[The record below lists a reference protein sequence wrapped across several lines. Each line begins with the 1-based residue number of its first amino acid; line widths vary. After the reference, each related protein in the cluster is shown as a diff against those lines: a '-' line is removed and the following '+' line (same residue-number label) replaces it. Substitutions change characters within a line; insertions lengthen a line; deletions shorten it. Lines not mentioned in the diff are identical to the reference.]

1 MIGYAINLM
10 SPAAAGITGGKRLES
25 TIVMINL
32 FGAVALLLFGLAQ
45 VKDGMTR
52 AFGVKL
58 RSGLALGTRGPVR
71 SFLAGFVA
79 TVALQS
85 STATALMV
93 ASFVERNLMRARMA
107 QIVLLGANVGTA
119 VTAWLVATGI
129 ESISPLIILVGVVFY
144 KSSGSTARQ
153 GLGSA
158 LVGIG
163 LMLLSLHLLS
173 LATEPM
179 RQSPALAAFL
189 TLLGDAWPAA
199 LAFSTVLAIVS
210 SSSLAVVVLILSLS
224 AMGILSPALTVILV
238 LGANLGGAVPPVIAT
253 MKAAASAR
261 RVTLGNL
268 LVRGAGCL
276 VVLPFAAQVAD
287 LLALLPIPAAKLPV
301 DVHLAFNLVVALVLW
316 PLSGPL
322 SSLMERIVPE
332 DKKEEG
338 GPKYLDDAAL
348 ATPVVALS
356 DATREVLRVGDLI
369 ESMLIRTMR
378 AFNDNNLAPLNDIGE
393 LERQVDVLQQEVKI
407 YLSRLGRQGLT
418 GEPAARSIVIIDYA
432 INLEHVGDII
442 EKGLQE
448 QVRKKIVNGLKF
460 SEDGYKELAN
470 LFNLTIENLR
480 IAQTIFVTRDAGLA
494 RQLVEVKVDVRR
506 MEKESSERHLERLR
520 DGRID
525 SLQTSSLHLDMLRDL
540 KRVNAHLVSVAYPIL
555 DESGL
560 LTESRLRNSAS

>member
-1 MIGYAINLM
+1 V
-10 SPAAAGITGGKRLES
+10 ES

-58 RSGLALGTRGPVR
+58 RSGLALGTRGPFR
-71 SFLAGFVA
+71 SFFAGFVA

-85 STATALMV
+85 STATALMI
-93 ASFVERNLMRARMA
+93 ASFVEKNLVRARMA

-129 ESISPLIILVGVVFY
+129 ESISPLIILVGVVLY
-144 KSSGSTARQ
+144 KSSSSTARQ

-189 TLLGDAWPAA
+189 QLLDGAWPAA

-238 LGANLGGAVPPVIAT
+238 LGANLGGAVWTINT
-253 MKAAASAR
+253 E
-261 RVTLGNL
+261 L
-268 LVRGAGCL
+268 LVRGVGCL
-276 VVLPFAAQVAD
+276 AVLPFAGQVAD
-287 LLALLPIPAAKLPV
+287 LLALLPVPAAKLPV
-301 DVHLAFNLVVALVLW
+301 DVHLVFNLVVALVLW

-322 SSLMERIVPE
+322 SRLMEKLVPE
-332 DKKEEG
+332 DKKEET
-338 GPKYLDDAAL
+338 GPKYLDDTAL
-348 ATPVVALS
+348 SSPVVALS
-356 DATREVLRVGDLI
+356 GATREVLRVGDLI
-369 ESMLIRTMR
+369 EAMLIRTMR
-378 AFNDNNLAPLNDIGE
+378 AFNDNNLTPLKDIGE
-393 LERQVDVLQQEVKI
+393 LERQVDALQQEVKI
-407 YLSRLGRQGLT
+407 YLSRLGRQGVS
-418 GEPAARSIVIIDYA
+418 GECAARSIIIIDYA

-460 SEDGYKELAN
+460 SDDGYKELDN

-494 RQLVEVKVDVRR
+494 RQLMEVKVDVRR
-506 MEKESSERHLERLR
+506 MEKQSSERHLERLR
-520 DGRID
+520 DGRLD

-560 LTESRLRNSAS
+560 LTESRLRNSTS

>member
-1 MIGYAINLM
+1 M
-10 SPAAAGITGGKRLES
+10 ES

-129 ESISPLIILVGVVFY
+129 EAISPLIILVGVVLY
-144 KSSGSTARQ
+144 KSSSSTARQ

-163 LMLLSLHLLS
+163 LMLLSLHLLG

-179 RQSPALAAFL
+179 RESPALAAFL

-199 LAFSTVLAIVS
+199 LAFSAVLAIVS

-224 AMGILSPALTVILV
+224 AMGILSPPLTVILV

-332 DKKEEG
+332 DKQEEG

-356 DATREVLRVGDLI
+356 GATREVLRVGDLI

-407 YLSRLGRQGLT
+407 YLSRLGRQGLA
-418 GEPAARSIVIIDYA
+418 GESAARSIVIIDYA

-442 EKGLQE
+442 EKGLQD

-540 KRVNAHLVSVAYPIL
+540 KRVNAHFVSVAYPIL

-560 LTESRLRNSAS
+560 LTESRLRSSAS

>member
-1 MIGYAINLM
+1 V
-10 SPAAAGITGGKRLES
+10 ES

-32 FGAVALLLFGLAQ
+32 FGAVALLLFGLAL

-58 RSGLALGTRGPVR
+58 RSGLALGTRGPFR
-71 SFLAGFVA
+71 SFFAGFVA

-85 STATALMV
+85 STATALMI
-93 ASFVERNLMRARMA
+93 ASFVEKNLVRARMA

-129 ESISPLIILVGVVFY
+129 ESISPFIILVGVLFY
-144 KSSGSTARQ
+144 KSSGSSARQ

-163 LMLLSLHLLS
+163 LMLLSLHLLG
-173 LATEPM
+173 LATEPT
-179 RQSPALAAFL
+179 RRS
-189 TLLGDAWPAA
+189 
-199 LAFSTVLAIVS
+199 
-210 SSSLAVVVLILSLS
+210 
-224 AMGILSPALTVILV
+224 SPALTVILV

-253 MKAAASAR
+253 LKAAASAR

-268 LVRGAGCL
+268 LVRGVGCL
-276 VVLPFAAQVAD
+276 AVLPFAGQVAD
-287 LLALLPIPAAKLPV
+287 LLAMLPVPAAKLPV
-301 DVHLAFNLVVALVLW
+301 DVHLAFNIVVALIMW

-322 SSLMERIVPE
+322 SRLMEKLVPE
-332 DKKEEG
+332 EKPEDN
-338 GPKYLDDAAL
+338 GPKYLDDSAL
-348 ATPVVALS
+348 STPVVALS
-356 DATREVLRVGDLI
+356 GATREVLRVGDLI
-369 ESMLIRTMR
+369 EAMLIRTMR
-378 AFNDNNLAPLNDIGE
+378 AFNDNNLAPMKDIGE
-393 LERQVDVLQQEVKI
+393 LERQVDTLQQEVKI
-407 YLSRLGRQGLT
+407 YLSRLGRQGVS
-418 GEPAARSIVIIDYA
+418 GECAARSIVIIDYA

-460 SEDGYKELAN
+460 SDDGYKELDN

-480 IAQTIFVTRDAGLA
+480 IAQTIFVTRDSGLA
-494 RQLVEVKVDVRR
+494 RQLMEVKVDVRR
-506 MEKESSERHLERLR
+506 MEKQSSERHLERLR
-520 DGRID
+520 DGRLD

-555 DESGL
+555 DENGL
-560 LTESRLRNSAS
+560 LTESRLRSKSN

>member
-1 MIGYAINLM
+1 M
-10 SPAAAGITGGKRLES
+10 ES
-25 TIVMINL
+25 TVVMINL

-58 RSGLALGTRGPVR
+58 RSGLALGTRGTFR
-71 SFLAGFVA
+71 SFFAGFIA
-79 TVALQS
+79 TIALQS
-85 STATALMV
+85 STATALMIS
-93 ASFVERNLMRARMA
+93 SFVERNLVRARMA

-129 ESISPLIILVGVVFY
+129 ESVSPLVILVGVVLY

-189 TLLGDAWPAA
+189 KLLDGAWPVA
-199 LAFSTVLAIVS
+199 LAFSTVLAIIS
-210 SSSLAVVVLILSLS
+210 SSSLAVVVLILSLT

-238 LGANLGGAVPPVIAT
+238 LGANLGGAVAPVIAT
-253 MKAAASAR
+253 LKSTASAR

-268 LVRGAGCL
+268 LVRGVGCL
-276 VVLPFAAQVAD
+276 VVLPFASQVAAA
-287 LLALLPIPAAKLPV
+287 LAALPIPASKLPV
-301 DVHLAFNLVVALVLW
+301 DVHLAFNLAVALMLW
-316 PLSGPL
+316 PLSGLL
-322 SSLMERIVPE
+322 SHLMEKLIPDEKQPE
-332 DKKEEG
+332 T
-338 GPKYLDDAAL
+338 GPKYLDDTAL
-348 ATPVVALS
+348 SSPVVALS
-356 DATREVLRVGDLI
+356 GATREVLRVGDLI

-378 AFNDNNLAPLNDIGE
+378 AFNDNNLAPMKDIGE
-393 LERQVDVLQQEVKI
+393 LERQVDALQQEVKI
-407 YLSRLGRQGLT
+407 YLSRLGRQGLG

-494 RQLVEVKVDVRR
+494 RQLMEVKVDVRR
-506 MEKESSERHLERLR
+506 MEKQSSERHLERLR
-520 DGRID
+520 DGRLD

-560 LTESRLRNSAS
+560 LTESRLRSAN